1 MMFNFTMYFFR
12 KLYISFFVLTLIIFF
27 FSTSNL
33 RAKSFEINDIEISEP
48 FENDF
53 NKNKVLDN
61 GFKKAFFEL
70 IRTLIKSKT

>member
-12 KLYISFFVLTLIIFF
+12 KLYISFFVLTLIIF

-53 NKNKVLDN
+53 NKNKALDN
-61 GFKKAFFEL
+61 GFKKLFL
-70 IRTLIKSKT
+70 S